1 MRETGTVAAEV
12 RTLASGAILSCR
24 GQRVDGATFLLWMRV
39 VTEVRALAAPTEAHR
54 DSGDSP
60 SPSPPPAYRGV
71 VAPTVGLLAG
81 TARIWFLDDSMA
93 MRMR

>member
-1 MRETGTVAAEV
+1 MLV
-12 RTLASGAILSCR
+12 SGATLSCR

-54 DSGDSP
+54 GSGDSP
-60 SPSPPPAYRGV
+60 SPSPPP
-71 VAPTVGLLAG
+71 PTVEPLAG
-81 TARIWFLDDSMA
+81 TYHIWFLDDFRT

>member
-1 MRETGTVAAEV
+1 MRETGTFAAEV

-54 DSGDSP
+54 DSGN

-81 TARIWFLDDSMA
+81 TTRIWFLDDSRM